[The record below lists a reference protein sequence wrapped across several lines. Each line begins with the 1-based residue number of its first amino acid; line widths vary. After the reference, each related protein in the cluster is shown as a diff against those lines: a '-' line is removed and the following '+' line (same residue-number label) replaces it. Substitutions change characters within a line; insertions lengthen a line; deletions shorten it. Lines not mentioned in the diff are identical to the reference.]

1 MRQHYGNQSLIKK
14 IGHAFSGIGTA
25 FKNERNIRY
34 QAVVGLFVIIVSFIL
49 HISKTD
55 WALLLVLI
63 ALVIATELINTAIE
77 GVVDLCTFSEDPL
90 AKKVKD
96 IAAGAVVV
104 MAMVAIIGGILIL
117 SKYI

>member
-1 MRQHYGNQSLIKK
+1 M
-14 IGHAFSGIGTA
+14 GHAFYGIGKA

-34 QAVVGLFVIIVSFIL
+34 QTVIGFCVIIVSFIL

-55 WALLLVLI
+55 WAILLALI

-77 GVVDLCTFSEDPL
+77 GVVDLVTLDEHPL
-90 AKKVKD
+90 AKEIKD

-104 MAMVAIIGGILIL
+104 TALAALVIGILIL